1 MTIER
6 GTMNDVD
13 EDTEQHE
20 RLAEFQAEVT
30 RLRIRGSAP
39 TTEQRLLLAGLVLM
53 PLGLVLVLVGW
64 FGASGTT
71 NLTDQVPY
79 LLSGG
84 LLGLGL
90 TIVGAALF
98 LRYSLARYLRYWLM
112 RLIYEERT
120 STDRSV
126 DALARIEA
134 LLARD
139 REG

>member
-13 EDTEQHE
+13 DTEQHA
-20 RLAEFQAEVT
+20 RLAEFQAEVD

-53 PLGLVLVLVGW
+53 PFGLVLVLVGW

-139 REG
+139 R